1 MNGTTKALLLAA
13 GVVVLGA
20 AAWGGDR
27 LVLGDGVRIE
37 TNDAYVSAYSSVVAP
52 KVGGRIDAVMAQ
64 DNEQVRKGEVLAHIE
79 DDDYRAVLKVAQGNV
94 VAARADIANLQA
106 TLIRQDSLVAGA
118 RAAVLADD
126 AQLAFAQQ
134 DEARYRNL
142 AAGGAGTMEQRQRT
156 AAQTR
161 EATAAKVRDEA
172 SVQAATQ
179 EKDVLAAQI
188 ARARGNLTRAEG
200 EEQRAELDLSYCTI
214 PAPVDGVVG
223 ARGVRVGNYVN
234 PGSALLAVTPVQD
247 AFVVAHFQE
256 TQLTHV
262 LPGQKATVW
271 VDTFPGQPL
280 RAHVD
285 SIPPA
290 TGVAFA
296 PIQPDNAT
304 GNFTKVVQRL
314 PVRITFDP
322 GQPLAARVRVGM
334 SVEVAVDTASRPE
347 GPKAGDPR
355 YAWR

>member
-1 MNGTTKALLLAA
+1 MNATTKVLLLAT

-27 LVLGDGVRIE
+27 LVLGDGVNVE
-37 TNDAYVSAYSSVVAP
+37 TDDAYVSAYSSVVAP

-64 DNEQVRKGEVLAHIE
+64 DNERVRKGEVLAHIE
-79 DDDYRAVLKVAQGNV
+79 DDDYRAGLKVAQGNV
-94 VAARADIANLQA
+94 AAARADIVDLQA
-106 TLIRQDSLVAGA
+106 EFSRQDALIAAA
-118 RAAVLADD
+118 RAAVQSDD
-126 AQLAFAQQ
+126 AELTFAQQ
-134 DEARYRNL
+134 DEARYRTL
-142 AAGGAGTMEQRQRT
+142 AAGGAGSTEQRQHT

-161 EATAAKVRDEA
+161 QATAAKARDEA
-172 SVQAATQ
+172 AVLAATQ

-188 ARARGNLTRAEG
+188 ERAKGNLTRAEG
-200 EEQRAELDLSYCTI
+200 EQQRAELDLSYCTI

-234 PGSALLAVTPVQD
+234 PGSALMAVTPVQD

-262 LPGQKATVW
+262 VPGQKATVW

-280 RAHVD
+280 HAHVD

-314 PVRITFDP
+314 PVRIVFDP
-322 GQPLAARVRVGM
+322 GQALAARVRIGM
-334 SVEVAVDTASRPE
+334 SVEVRIDTASHPE
-347 GPKAGDPR
+347 GARADDPR

>member
-1 MNGTTKALLLAA
+1 MNGTSKGLLLAA

-27 LVLGDGVRIE
+27 LVLGDGARVS
-37 TNDAYVSAYSSVVAP
+37 TNDAYVAAYSSVVAP
-52 KVGGRIDAVMAQ
+52 KVGGRIDAVTAQ
-64 DNEQVRKGEVLAHIE
+64 DNERVRTGDVLAHIE
-79 DDDYRAVLKVAQGNV
+79 DDDYRAALRVAQGNV
-94 VAARADIANLQA
+94 IAARADIADLQA
-106 TLIRQDSLVAGA
+106 AFVRQDALI
-118 RAAVLADD
+118 AAAQASVQADD
-126 AQLAFAQQ
+126 AQLAFARQ
-134 DEARYRNL
+134 DEDRYRNL
-142 AAGGAGTMEQRQRT
+142 AAGGAGTTEQRQRT

-161 EATAAKVRDEA
+161 EAAAAKARDEA
-172 SVQAATQ
+172 AFLAARQ
-179 EKDVLAAQI
+179 EKDVLAARI
-188 ARARGNLTRAEG
+188 ERAKGDLVRAQG
-200 EEQRAELDLSYCTI
+200 MAQQAELDLSYCTI

-223 ARGVRVGNYVN
+223 ARGVRVGNYVH
-234 PGSALLAVTPVQD
+234 PGTALMAVTPVQD

-256 TQLTHV
+256 TQLTHM

-271 VDTFPGQPL
+271 VDAFPDQPL

-322 GQPLAARVRVGM
+322 GQTLAARVRVGM
-334 SVEVAVDTASRPE
+334 SVEVTVDTASRPE
-347 GPKAGDPR
+347 GPKANDPR

>member
-1 MNGTTKALLLAA
+1 MNGTTKILLVAA
-13 GVVVLGA
+13 GVVILGA
-20 AAWGGDR
+20 AAWSGDR
-27 LVLGDGVRIE
+27 LVLGDGVNVE

-64 DNEQVRKGEVLAHIE
+64 DNERVRKGEVLAHIE
-79 DDDYRAVLKVAQGNV
+79 DDDYRAALTVAQGNV

-106 TLIRQDSLVAGA
+106 EFTRQDSLIAAA
-118 RAAVLADD
+118 RAAVEADD
-126 AQLAFAQQ
+126 AQLAFARQ

-142 AAGGAGTMEQRQRT
+142 AAGGAGTTEQRQRT

-161 EATAAKVRDEA
+161 ETTAAKTRDEA
-172 SVQAATQ
+172 AVQAATQ
-179 EKDVLAAQI
+179 EKNVLAARI
-188 ARARGNLTRAEG
+188 ERARGDLTRAEG
-200 EEQRAELDLSYCTI
+200 EQRRAELDLSYCTI

-223 ARGVRVGNYVN
+223 ARGVRVGNYVH
-234 PGSALLAVTPVQD
+234 PGSALMAITPVQD

-280 RAHVD
+280 HAHVD

-322 GQPLAARVRVGM
+322 GQKLAERVRVGM
-334 SVEVAVDTASRPE
+334 SVEVRIDTASRPE
-347 GPKAGDPR
+347 GPKADDPR

>member
-1 MNGTTKALLLAA
+1 MNTTSKLLLI
-13 GVVVLGA
+13 GVGVIMLGA

-27 LVLGDGVRIE
+27 LVLGNGIQVT

-52 KVGGRIDAVMAQ
+52 KVGGRIDAVIAQ
-64 DNEQVRKGEVLAHIE
+64 DNERVRKGDVLAHIE
-79 DDDYRAVLKVAQGNV
+79 DDDYRAALKVAQGNV
-94 VAARADIANLQA
+94 VAAHADIADLQA
-106 TLIRQDSLVAGA
+106 EFLRQDAVIAST
-118 RAAVLADD
+118 RASVQSDD
-126 AQLAFAQQ
+126 AQLVFAQQ
-134 DEARYRNL
+134 DEERYRNL
-142 AAGGAGTMEQRQRT
+142 AAGGAGTTEQRQRT

-161 EATAAKVRDEA
+161 EATAAKARDEA
-172 SVQAATQ
+172 AVQAALL

-188 ARARGNLTRAEG
+188 ERAKGNLSRAEG
-200 EEQRAELDLSYCTI
+200 EQQRAELDLSYCII

-223 ARGVRVGNYVN
+223 ARGVRVGNYVA
-234 PGSALLAVTPVQD
+234 PGSALMAITPVQD

-256 TQLTHV
+256 TQLTDV

-271 VDTFPGQPL
+271 VDAFPGHPL

-314 PVRITFDP
+314 PVRVTFDP
-322 GQPLAARVRVGM
+322 DQPLVARVRVGM
-334 SVEVAVDTASRPE
+334 SVEVEIDTASRPE
-347 GPKAGDPR
+347 GPKASDAH

>member
-1 MNGTTKALLLAA
+1 MNATTKVLLLVA

-27 LVLGDGVRIE
+27 LVLGDGVNVE

-52 KVGGRIDAVMAQ
+52 KVGGRVDAVMAQ
-64 DNEQVRKGEVLAHIE
+64 DNERVRKGEVLAHIE
-79 DDDYRAVLKVAQGNV
+79 DDDYRAALKVAQGNV
-94 VAARADIANLQA
+94 AAARADIVNLQA
-106 TLIRQDSLVAGA
+106 EFLRQDALISAA
-118 RAAVLADD
+118 RAAVQSDD
-126 AQLAFAQQ
+126 AALTFAQQ
-134 DEARYRNL
+134 DEARYRTL
-142 AAGGAGTMEQRQRT
+142 AAGGAGSIEQRQHT
-156 AAQTR
+156 VAQTR
-161 EATAAKVRDEA
+161 QAMAAKARDEA
-172 SVQAATQ
+172 AVLAAIQ
-179 EKDVLAAQI
+179 EKDVLTAQI
-188 ARARGNLTRAEG
+188 ERAKGNLIRAEG
-200 EEQRAELDLSYCTI
+200 EQQRAALDLSYCTI

-234 PGSALLAVTPVQD
+234 PGSALMAVTPVQD

-262 LPGQKATVW
+262 VPGQKATVW

-280 RAHVD
+280 HAHVD

-314 PVRITFDP
+314 PVRIVLDP
-322 GQPLAARVRVGM
+322 GQTLAARVRIGM
-334 SVEVAVDTASRPE
+334 SVEVRIDTASHPE
-347 GPKAGDPR
+347 GVRANDPR
-355 YAWR
+355 YLWR